1 MTGDLNKN
9 TIKQK
14 NNTIESSEV
23 ISLDLLEEKFLL
35 NLDLNFSVKLKL
47 SKVINKAKSD
57 VIKNSNNSIK
67 VLEIQVLNQLKFLIY
82 SDSESTPVYVDQDL
96 IIKGNV

>member
-14 NNTIESSEV
+14 NNTIESTAV
-23 ISLDLLEEKFLL
+23 ISIDLLEKKFLL
-35 NLDLNFSVKLKL
+35 NLNLNFSIKLKL
-47 SKVINKAKSD
+47 IKVINKAKND

-67 VLEIQVLNQLKFLIY
+67 VIEIQVLNQLKFLRY
-82 SDSESTPVYVDQDL
+82 SYSVSTPL
-96 IIKGNV
+96 

>member
-14 NNTIESSEV
+14 NNTIESTAV

-67 VLEIQVLNQLKFLIY
+67 VLEIQVLNQLKFLRY
-82 SDSESTPVYVDQDL
+82 SYSESTPV
-96 IIKGNV
+96 

>member
-14 NNTIESSEV
+14 NNTIESTVV
-23 ISLDLLEEKFLL
+23 ISLDLLAEKFWL

-67 VLEIQVLNQLKFLIY
+67 VLEIQVLNQLKFLRY
-82 SDSESTPVYVDQDL
+82 SYSESTPV
-96 IIKGNV
+96 

>member
-14 NNTIESSEV
+14 NNTIESTAV
-23 ISLDLLEEKFLL
+23 ISIDLLEKKFLL
-35 NLDLNFSVKLKL
+35 NLNLNFSVKLKL
-47 SKVINKAKSD
+47 IKVINKAKND

-67 VLEIQVLNQLKFLIY
+67 VIEIQVLNQLKFLRY
-82 SDSESTPVYVDQDL
+82 SYSVSTPL
-96 IIKGNV
+96 